1 MKQVTLP
8 LPMFGFVLVT
18 RAALAAGVSLL
29 VAPRLSPE
37 RRRVIGT
44 TLAAIGAAT
53 TVPAAMSV
61 IRGIRRAGR
70 SVVYRDER
78 LIGATR
84 FARKGDDAEIIS
96 DL

>member
-1 MKQVTLP
+1 MKQVILP

-29 VAPRLSPE
+29 VASKLSPE
-37 RRRVIGT
+37 RRRVVGT

-53 TVPAAMSV
+53 TFPAAMSV
-61 IRGIRRAGR
+61 VRGIRKAGR

-84 FARKGDDAEIIS
+84 FPRKGDDAETIG
-96 DL
+96 DV